1 MGSHPPQRPIIRLA
15 QGLARY
21 KLSDGIKA
29 SESPVTII
37 VGLVIT
43 LGCMLGGFVAMG
55 GHVGVIWQPWE
66 YVIICGSALG
76 SFVVANPMKTI
87 KDTGKALM
95 EGFKNAA
102 PTGREYLDVLGILY
116 SLMRELRGK
125 SRNEVEKHIDEPGE
139 SAIFQRFPSVL
150 RNEDLTT
157 FVCDYCRLIIIGNVR
172 THEIEALMDEEIQT
186 IRGDMMKSYNAL
198 VTVSEALPALGIV
211 AAVLG
216 VIKAMGA
223 LDQAPEVLG
232 ALIGAALVGTFAG
245 IFFSYAVV
253 SPLAT
258 KSKIVREKKLR
269 LYVIVKQ
276 TLLAFMN
283 GAMPQVALEHGR
295 KTISA
300 YERPSIDEVE
310 QETLGGGSAAPAE
323 AGRKEAA

>member
-1 MGSHPPQRPIIRLA
+1 M
-15 QGLARY
+15 
-21 KLSDGIKA
+21 
-29 SESPVTII
+29 TII
-37 VGLVIT
+37 VGLLIT
-43 LGCMLGGFVAMG
+43 LGCMLGGFMAMG
-55 GHVGVIWQPWE
+55 GHVSVIWQPWE
-66 YVIICGSALG
+66 YVIICGAALG
-76 SFVVANPMKTI
+76 TFVVANPMKTI

-95 EGFKNAA
+95 EGFRNDA
-102 PTGREYLDVLGILY
+102 PKQRQYLDVLGILY

-125 SRNEVEKHIDEPGE
+125 SRNEVEKHIDEPE
-139 SAIFQRFPSVL
+139 QSAIFQKFPSVL
-150 RNEDLTT
+150 GNEDLTS
-157 FVCDYCRLIIIGNVR
+157 FICDYCRLIIIGNVR

-186 IRGDMMKSYNAL
+186 IRGDMMKSYHAL
-198 VTVSEALPALGIV
+198 VTISEGLPALGIV

-232 ALIGAALVGTFAG
+232 GLIGAALVGTFAG

-258 KSKIVREKKLR
+258 KSKIVRDKKLR

-310 QETLGGGSAAPAE
+310 RETLNAGAAAE
-323 AGRKEAA
+323 PEAARKEAA

>member
-1 MGSHPPQRPIIRLA
+1 
-15 QGLARY
+15 
-21 KLSDGIKA
+21 
-29 SESPVTII
+29 
-37 VGLVIT
+37 
-43 LGCMLGGFVAMG
+43 
-55 GHVGVIWQPWE
+55 
-66 YVIICGSALG
+66 
-76 SFVVANPMKTI
+76 VVA
-87 KDTGKALM
+87 D
-95 EGFKNAA
+95 EGLLLF
-102 PTGREYLDVLGILY
+102 I
-116 SLMRELRGK
+116 
-125 SRNEVEKHIDEPGE
+125 
-139 SAIFQRFPSVL
+139 
-150 RNEDLTT
+150 
-157 FVCDYCRLIIIGNVR
+157 CDYCRLIIIGNAR

-186 IRGDMMKSYNAL
+186 MRGDKLKAYHAM

-258 KSKIVREKKLR
+258 KIKTVREKRMR

-300 YERPSIDEVE
+300 YERPSIDEME
-310 QETLGGGSAAPAE
+310 RETLTGGGAAAADAEPA
-323 AGRKEAA
+323 RKEAA